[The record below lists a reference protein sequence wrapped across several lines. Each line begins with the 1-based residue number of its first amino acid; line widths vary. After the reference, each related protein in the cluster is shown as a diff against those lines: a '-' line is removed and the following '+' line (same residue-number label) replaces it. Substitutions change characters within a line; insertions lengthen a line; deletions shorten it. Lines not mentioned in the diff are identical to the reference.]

1 MMTAGTSTS
10 VTRTILQVVAILLH
24 YFGSVQRDSRTVN
37 NSQYMMTA
45 GTSTSV
51 TRTILQVVAILLHY
65 LVLSNVTVEQSTTPN
80 T

>member
-10 VTRTILQVVAILLH
+10 VTRTILQSCRNLATLL
-24 YFGSVQRDSRTVN
+24 GSVQRDSRTVN

>member
-1 MMTAGTSTS
+1 
-10 VTRTILQVVAILLH
+10 
-24 YFGSVQRDSRTVN
+24 
-37 NSQYMMTA
+37 MMTA